1 MANAKIASPT
11 DGPGDIS
18 PTGNGTVTTSANPK
32 MRKRTKTG
40 CLTCRKRRIKCGEE
54 RPTCGNCIKSKRQCE
69 GYNQRVIFKTPIEN
83 WPNHPGHVSTI
94 QYHTSMLPG
103 TRNQPFRQAQPIT
116 QPQESPL
123 TSIQPRPLSSYDFS
137 HADPSSG
144 AGISIAQQ
152 QVMVGRPQ
160 SYAQESSYQQPL
172 PSPHHQQPL
181 ISPHHHTQI
190 STTTASY
197 FPHPSPV
204 HTSPPAQYTHEPS
217 ASYQTSHYVPHQ
229 GSYHQVP
236 ITYEP
241 NHEAGPAASQTVP
254 RYPLY
259 QQQSTMPSE
268 DHNSYHSHSSVSP
281 RSDQYSPYTETRPV
295 LQRYNSQ
302 PQAAL
307 QPIHVSSAEMGQA
320 GSYSHPATVSHADF
334 SHSSYSSVQIPLHDL
349 NSDTKYM
356 PQPVLGM
363 SRV

>member
-1 MANAKIASPT
+1 MANSHVTSPM
-11 DGPGDIS
+11 DGAGDVS
-18 PTGNGTVTTSANPK
+18 PTGNVPGTSANAK

-103 TRNQPFRQAQPIT
+103 SRNQPYRHSHPAP

-123 TSIQPRPLSSYDFS
+123 TSIQPRPLANYDFS
-137 HADPSSG
+137 HVDPSSS
-144 AGISIAQQ
+144 AGLPTTS
-152 QVMVGRPQ
+152 QVLVGG
-160 SYAQESSYQQPL
+160 SHNYAQETSYSQPL

-181 ISPHHHTQI
+181 VSPHHHAHG
-190 STTTASY
+190 SSTTASY

-204 HTSPPAQYTHEPS
+204 HTSPPTQYSHEPS
-217 ASYQTSHYVPHQ
+217 VSYQIPPHYDQNQ
-229 GSYHQVP
+229 GPYHQVP
-236 ITYEP
+236 VSYDN
-241 NHEAGPAASQTVP
+241 NHEIRSVVSQAVP
-254 RYPLY
+254 QQSLY
-259 QQQSTMPSE
+259 QQQSTHRSE
-268 DHNSYHSHSSVSP
+268 DQNSYHSHSSVSP

-295 LQRYNSQ
+295 LQQYNSH
-302 PQAAL
+302 PQGSL
-307 QPIHVSSAEMGQA
+307 HQIHVSSAGISRA
-320 GSYSHPATVSHADF
+320 GPYSHPATVSHADF
-334 SHSSYSSVQIPLHDL
+334 SHSSYSSVQIPIHDL
-349 NSDTKYM
+349 TSDAKYM